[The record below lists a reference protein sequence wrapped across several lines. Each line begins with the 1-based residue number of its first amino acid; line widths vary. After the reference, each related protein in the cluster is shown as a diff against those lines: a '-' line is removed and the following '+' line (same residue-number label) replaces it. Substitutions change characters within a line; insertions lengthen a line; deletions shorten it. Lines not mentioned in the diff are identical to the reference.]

1 MDKQECRQLA
11 RQRLAQLTP
20 QALEGRG
27 QAFCQK
33 LLAMEDYQRAHTV
46 FCYLSVEREP
56 DTYPL
61 IRQALAQ
68 GKRVC
73 APVCIRRGVMRAR
86 LLQSLEEQGSFFRVA
101 LCHGEA
107 LLDTVPTDPHD
118 QRMDAIVTPEEV
130 LFFDGRQ
137 GRL

>member
-86 LLQSLEEQGSFFRVA
+86 LLQSLEDLVQSRRRSILG
-101 LCHGEA
+101 
-107 LLDTVPTDPHD
+107 
-118 QRMDAIVTPEEV
+118 
-130 LFFDGRQ
+130 
-137 GRL
+137 